1 MVCASSDRAPSIRVV
16 NTVSDEFE
24 LLTHRARSCRACARM
39 ADCRAVL
46 GAPNGD
52 LRSRILFVAEA
63 PGRLGADRT
72 GIPLSGD
79 QSGRNFDELLHMAG
93 LRRSAIFVT
102 NAVLCNPRDPQGRN
116 AAPTSLEIH
125 NCAPF
130 LRRTIELIN
139 PAVVV
144 TLGVV
149 ALGALAIVEPHG
161 VVLKRDVARP
171 VAWNDRWLFAL
182 YHPSP
187 RAQLHR
193 SFALQQDDFTALRQF
208 LTGVVAS

>member
-1 MVCASSDRAPSIRVV
+1 MVFASKGPAPSIRVV
-16 NTVSDEFE
+16 DTVSDEFE
-24 LLTHRARSCRACARM
+24 LLTRRARGCRACARM

-52 LRSRILFVAEA
+52 LQSRVLFVAEA

-79 QSGRNFDELLHMAG
+79 QSGRNFDELLRMAG

-116 AAPTSLEIH
+116 AAPTSVEIH

-139 PAVVV
+139 PAVVIA
-144 TLGVV
+144 LGVV
-149 ALGALAIVEPHG
+149 ALRALAIVEPHG
-161 VVLKRDVARP
+161 VVLKRDVAQP
-171 VAWNDRWLFAL
+171 VVWNDRLLIAL

-187 RAQLHR
+187 RARLHR
-193 SFALQQDDFTALRQF
+193 SIARQRDDFTALRLL